1 MITRGNEL
9 VLKFKILFYF
19 AVAQTSKTSPKPE
32 KKVRYSWF
40 SYNSPPRINSGWPL
54 NCIIRKEY
62 FMSEQEYTVG
72 QGLGGRLRNM
82 LFPVAAL
89 EEKKFISKFTFLF
102 LQKKDT

>member
-1 MITRGNEL
+1 
-9 VLKFKILFYF
+9 
-19 AVAQTSKTSPKPE
+19 
-32 KKVRYSWF
+32 
-40 SYNSPPRINSGWPL
+40 
-54 NCIIRKEY
+54 
-62 FMSEQEYTVG
+62 MSEQEYTVG